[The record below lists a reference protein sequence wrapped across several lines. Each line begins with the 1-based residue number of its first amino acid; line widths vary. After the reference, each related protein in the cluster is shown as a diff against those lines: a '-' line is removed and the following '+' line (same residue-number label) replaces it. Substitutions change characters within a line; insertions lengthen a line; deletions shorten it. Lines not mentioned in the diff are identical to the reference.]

1 MYAIKIQRFSR
12 KIFPMNAVR
21 NATIPAKP
29 DANRVKP
36 NFTSIQG
43 MALKCL
49 NAISENLKID
59 LKYKRN
65 LIEAAGLPEIGVNS
79 LKSVLGPMEFKSF
92 VAKNSENARIYAPG
106 IRPADKKGVADS
118 FPLTNVKNK
127 TFGANLHIHTTNSDG
142 KLSVQELLDQA
153 SEYANAYFKKNKT
166 PFVIAITDHNT
177 VEGCKEAVQ
186 ILGKNPEKYKNLRV
200 VLGAEISVKEDSM
213 YGYAFKKPEKFHIL
227 TMCINPFEKHLNDFI
242 ADINMGHKTPMF
254 PRVVRLDEVVSAVKH
269 QPDAYLSYAH
279 PAFPD
284 MKHRI
289 VNPND
294 DYTKLNQDCVRFFK
308 EKAGDKALYA
318 EVYYGGYKGSM
329 ATDEKLHDCIKSAV
343 EDAGLLKAGGM
354 DTHGDSIF
362 YSGINIK

>member
-1 MYAIKIQRFSR
+1 M
-12 KIFPMNAVR
+12 
-21 NATIPAKP
+21 
-29 DANRVKP
+29 
-36 NFTSIQG
+36 
-43 MALKCL
+43 L
-49 NAISENLKID
+49 
-59 LKYKRN
+59 
-65 LIEAAGLPEIGVNS
+65 EAAGLSEISVNS
-79 LKSVLGPMEFKSF
+79 LKSVFGPMEFKSF
-92 VAKNSENARIYAPG
+92 VAKNSENARIYTPG

-127 TFGANLHIHTTNSDG
+127 TYGANLHIHTTNSDG

-186 ILGKNPEKYKNLRV
+186 ILSKNPGKYKNLRV
-200 VLGAEISVKEDSM
+200 VLGAEISVKEDSV

-227 TMCINPFEKHLNDFI
+227 TMCINPFEKHFNDFI
-242 ADINMGHKTPMF
+242 ADINLGHKSPMF
-254 PRVVRLDEVVSAVKH
+254 PRVVRLDEVVSAMKH
-269 QPDAYLSYAH
+269 QPEAYLSYAH

-294 DYTKLNQDCVRFFK
+294 DYMKLNQDCVRFFK

-343 EDAGLLKAGGM
+343 EDMGLLKAGGM